1 MTKPFFGSKKIINIF
16 TRLFLLGIA
25 GVLIYGIYSFLIFI
39 ATMYNL
45 FRDTTG
51 YNPIYFFG
59 TIILIGL
66 FVGNNG
72 AIHEIIL
79 NLVQNIKNKQLEKE

>member
-1 MTKPFFGSKKIINIF
+1 MIKSFFGSKKIINIF
-16 TRLFLLGIA
+16 TSLFLLGIA
-25 GVLIYGIYSFLIFI
+25 GVLIYGIYSFLLFI

-72 AIHEIIL
+72 ALREIFL
-79 NLVQNIKNKQLEKE
+79 NFVHNIKNRLKKE